1 LGAAVIRCRESDK
14 DQIKIDNRA
23 ANKLQRSSL
32 KMSENTKTE
41 KIVGVKGMND
51 ILPADAPLWE
61 LFENTVQTVLKS
73 YGFQQIRTPIVEPTA
88 LFARGLGEVTDIVE
102 KEMYSF
108 TDSMNGDHL
117 TLRPES
123 TAGVVRAALEHN
135 LTYDGPKRLWYA
147 GPMFRH
153 ERPQRGRYRQF
164 HQIGAEAIGFTGPD
178 IDAELIML
186 CQRLWDDLGLDNI
199 KLELNSIGNAD
210 ERHRHRTDLVAYF
223 EKHAEL
229 LDADAK
235 RRLHSNPLRILDTK
249 NPAMQ
254 QMVNAAPKLLDYLD
268 PESLAHF
275 EGVQKILRHNNIPFT
290 INPRLVR
297 GMDYYNR
304 TVFEWVTDQLGA
316 QGTVCGGGRY
326 DPLVEMFGGKPT
338 PACGFAIG
346 VERVL
351 DLMKASGERFAPNQC
366 DVYLVHQGDAAQLQ
380 AFVLAERL
388 RDAGLDVVLHC
399 ASAGAGSS
407 FKSQMKRADASG
419 AAFAVIIG
427 EDEIAKN
434 VAAVKSLRSDDAE
447 NNQATVPFDG
457 VTNYVVDQI
466 VGADEHDHS
475 ENIHYHH

>member
-1 LGAAVIRCRESDK
+1 
-14 DQIKIDNRA
+14 
-23 ANKLQRSSL
+23 
-32 KMSENTKTE
+32 MSENKKPE

-73 YGFQQIRTPIVEPTA
+73 YGFQQIRTPIVEPTP
-88 LFARGLGEVTDIVE
+88 LFARGLGAVTDIVE

-108 TDSMNGDHL
+108 TDSMNGDQL

-164 HQIGAEAIGFTGPD
+164 HQVGAEAIGFAGPD
-178 IDAELIML
+178 IDAELIIL
-186 CQRLWDDLGLDNI
+186 CQRLWDDLGLDGI
-199 KLELNSIGNAD
+199 RLELNSIGDA
-210 ERHRHRTDLVAYF
+210 EERGRHRQDLIAYF
-223 EKHAEL
+223 EQHREQ
-229 LDADAK
+229 LDADAL
-235 RRLHSNPLRILDTK
+235 RRLYANPLRILDTK

-254 QMVNAAPKLLDYLD
+254 ALVDAAPKLLDYLGE
-268 PESLAHF
+268 ESRTHF
-275 EGVQKILRHNNIPFT
+275 EGVQNILRHSNIPFT

-304 TVFEWVTDQLGA
+304 TVFEWVTERLGS

-346 VERVL
+346 VERLL
-351 DLMKASGERFAPNQC
+351 DLMKESGEQFTPNQC

-380 AFVLAERL
+380 AFVLGERL

-399 ASAGAGSS
+399 ASAAGIGS

-427 EDEIAKN
+427 EDE
-434 VAAVKSLRSDDAE
+434 VASHAASVKTLRGGEGDSQQRTVEFNAVTDYLVDEIINAGHE
-447 NNQATVPFDG
+447 NSHG
-457 VTNYVVDQI
+457 H
-466 VGADEHDHS
+466 EHDDH
-475 ENIHYHH
+475 IHYKH

>member
-1 LGAAVIRCRESDK
+1 MSDTK
-14 DQIKIDNRA
+14 
-23 ANKLQRSSL
+23 
-32 KMSENTKTE
+32 KTE

-61 LFENTVQTVLKS
+61 LFENTVHTVLKS

-88 LFARGLGEVTDIVE
+88 LFARGLGAVTDIVE

-108 TDSMNGDHL
+108 TDSMNGDQL

-135 LTYDGPKRLWYA
+135 LTYDGPKRLWYS

-164 HQIGAEAIGFTGPD
+164 HQIGAEAIGFSGPD
-178 IDAELIML
+178 IDAELIMM
-186 CQRLWDDLGLDNI
+186 CQRLWDDLGLQDVR
-199 KLELNSIGNAD
+199 LELNSLGDAAERNKHRAD
-210 ERHRHRTDLVAYF
+210 LIAYF
-223 EKHAEL
+223 EQNAAL
-229 LDADAK
+229 LDAEAQK
-235 RRLHSNPLRILDTK
+235 RLHTNPLRILDTK

-254 QMVNAAPKLLDYLD
+254 EMVNAAPKLLDYLGE
-268 PESLAHF
+268 ESRAHF
-275 EGVQKILRHNNIPFT
+275 DGVQKILNHNAIPFT

-338 PACGFAIG
+338 PACGFAMG
-346 VERVL
+346 VERL
-351 DLMKASGERFAPNQC
+351 LELMKASGEQFAPNQC
-366 DVYLVHQGDAAQLQ
+366 DVYIVHQGEPAQLQ
-380 AFVLAERL
+380 ASVVAERL

-399 ASAGAGSS
+399 AASAGIGS
-407 FKSQMKRADASG
+407 FKSQMKRADHSG
-419 AAFAVIIG
+419 AAYAVIIG
-427 EDEIAKN
+427 EDEIAQG
-434 VAAVKSLRSDDAE
+434 AAVVKEMRDAE
-447 NNQATVPFDG
+447 GKQSNVVFEGIAD
-457 VTNYVVDQI
+457 YLVDQI
-466 VGADEHDHS
+466 VGDDHDHDHADHV
-475 ENIHYHH
+475 HYHH

>member
-1 LGAAVIRCRESDK
+1 
-14 DQIKIDNRA
+14 
-23 ANKLQRSSL
+23 
-32 KMSENTKTE
+32 MSENKKPE

-73 YGFQQIRTPIVEPTA
+73 YGFQQIRTPIVEPTP
-88 LFARGLGEVTDIVE
+88 LFARGLGAVTDIVE

-108 TDSMNGDHL
+108 TDSMNGDQL

-135 LTYDGPKRLWYA
+135 LTYDGPKRLWYQ

-164 HQIGAEAIGFTGPD
+164 HQVGAEAIGFAGPD

-186 CQRLWDDLGLDNI
+186 CQRLWDDLGLDSI
-199 KLELNSIGNAD
+199 RLELNSIGDA
-210 ERHRHRTDLVAYF
+210 EERARHRQDLIAYLEQHR
-223 EKHAEL
+223 ER
-229 LDADAK
+229 LDADAL
-235 RRLHSNPLRILDTK
+235 RRLHTNPLRILDTK

-254 QMVNAAPKLLDYLD
+254 DLVNGAPKLLDYLGE
-268 PESLAHF
+268 ESKAHF
-275 EGVQKILRHNNIPFT
+275 ESVQNILRHSNIPYT

-304 TVFEWVTDQLGA
+304 TVFEWVTDQLGS

-346 VERVL
+346 VERL
-351 DLMKASGERFAPNQC
+351 LELMKAAGEKFTPNQC
-366 DVYLVHQGDAAQLQ
+366 DVYLVHQGDEAQLQ
-380 AFVLAERL
+380 AFVLGERL

-399 ASAGAGSS
+399 ASASGAGSL
-407 FKSQMKRADASG
+407 KSQMKRADASG

-427 EDEIAKN
+427 EDE
-434 VAAVKSLRSDDAE
+434 VAGQTASVKTLRGVDGDSQQRTVDFDSVADYLVGEIIGASDD
-447 NNQATVPFDG
+447 
-457 VTNYVVDQI
+457 
-466 VGADEHDHS
+466 HDHGHDHGHV
-475 ENIHYHH
+475 HYKH